1 MSDKTYTKITK
12 SEFEEAL
19 SQTEYDFH
27 RVDYDWSREL
37 IYEHESQNGNFV
49 LRVYSSLDERTGTA
63 RDKGSDA
70 IRTVVLH
77 NETERPVLKERRTNR
92 IGTWR
97 KNLTK
102 KINALSENQ
111 DNIRICSSCDSV
123 MVIRESS
130 TGDKFYG
137 CTSYPDCE
145 NTASI

>member
-1 MSDKTYTKITK
+1 MSNRRYTEITK
-12 SEFEEAL
+12 AEFEKAL
-19 SQTEYDFH
+19 AQTEYSFK
-27 RVDYDWSREL
+27 RVNYDWSKEL

-49 LRVYSSLDERTGTA
+49 LRVYSSLDERTGKA
-63 RDKGSDA
+63 RDRGSDA

-77 NETERPVLKERRTNR
+77 SGTEQPVLKERRTNR

-111 DNIRICSSCDSV
+111 DNIKICGSCDSV

-130 TGDKFYG
+130 SGEKFYG